1 MHIIRLVNEQP
12 NWIYYLVKLTI
23 HAELKL
29 GIFTTYKRNEHFYI
43 ESDYQRAHLC
53 MLIGMAYLSADN
65 IHKRIMCFAMY
76 TSLAGNKYGWN
87 GAIIGHGFVNNP
99 PNRQLLTLNPI
110 IFINFA

>member
-1 MHIIRLVNEQP
+1 
-12 NWIYYLVKLTI
+12 
-23 HAELKL
+23 
-29 GIFTTYKRNEHFYI
+29 
-43 ESDYQRAHLC
+43 

-76 TSLAGNKYGWN
+76 TSLAGNKYAWN

-110 IFINFA
+110 IIINFA